1 MHNQQLSDYWVR
13 FCQDVGLDGFFVD
26 LMKESTTHDIF
37 VRLSKRFEARNLEDP
52 LYLNEVFDRLREK
65 VMGSPAVCE
74 ALVGAKCEIAAAGY
88 ELDAAL
94 KKVSELTARL
104 EGLERYRSYYE
115 LDIVSRT
122 GSSEGVAVARDL
134 VSR

>member
-26 LMKESTTHDIF
+26 QMKEGATYDII
-37 VRLSKRFEARNLEDP
+37 VRLSKRFEARNLADP

-74 ALVGAKCEIAAAGY
+74 ALAGAEN

-94 KKVSELTARL
+94 KKVSELTARV